1 MTKTTINI
9 PGVDTSRYRFVLPMA
24 VRDYEID
31 YQGIVNNANYL
42 HYMEH
47 TRHEYCRGAGLSFG
61 QMHSMG
67 IDPVIARADIEYR
80 TPLRIGDT
88 FVSCLDIERH
98 GPRFVFVQ
106 DIYKT
111 DGTPV
116 IHARLTAACIE
127 NGHLTR
133 GDVLADAFGL

>member
-1 MTKTTINI
+1 MNPITPDI
-9 PGVDTSRYRFVLPMA
+9 PGVDKSRYRFVLPMA

-61 QMHSMG
+61 RMHELG

-80 TPLRIGDT
+80 MPLRIGDE
-88 FVSCLDIERH
+88 FFSCLAIERK

-116 IHARLTAACIE
+116 VHARLTVACIE
-127 NGHLTR
+127 NGRLTR
-133 GDVLADAFGL
+133 GDILAETFGI